1 MSESNNNT
9 RTNNRSYGTAKTNL
23 NIVTN
28 NIDDL
33 KDTLLYLL
41 LAIDSS
47 TSYEGLKSRV
57 KEDYGELLDEYK
69 RGLVGEEEEDF
80 EEEEMKK
87 IFLFILF

>member
-1 MSESNNNT
+1 MSESNNNNT

-23 NIVTN
+23 NNVTK

-33 KDTLLYLL
+33 NETLLFLL

-47 TSYEGLKSRV
+47 TSYDGLKSMV

-69 RGLVGEEEEDF
+69 RGLVGGGR
-80 EEEEMKK
+80 KK
-87 IFLFILF
+87 RVLKKKK

>member
-23 NIVTN
+23 NNVTN

-57 KEDYGELLDEYK
+57 KEELLDEYK
-69 RGLVGEEEEDF
+69 SGLVGGR
-80 EEEEMKK
+80 KK
-87 IFLFILF
+87 RILKKKK